1 MSDKL
6 RIVEGWDGFEDDD
19 FMAKYGGPEQDEPTY
34 NTYDDYDDDDYDN
47 YDYQDSD
54 IPDEM
59 ENLCYLLRKFFSMSR
74 IEAEVTYSDGIIDI
88 FVFMEK
94 KEKIGT
100 LLRCFELVNK
110 LKRDTLQG
118 YFSEFE
124 MWENKNGYPVFN
136 FKFSM
141 EEFDNNMAPF

>member
-19 FMAKYGGPEQDEPTY
+19 FMAQYGGPDPSDDMEQYDPYE
-34 NTYDDYDDDDYDN
+34 DDYSEE
-47 YDYQDSD
+47 DSD
-54 IPDEM
+54 MPDEM

-74 IEAEVTYSDGIIDI
+74 LEAEVSYSDGIIDI

-94 KEKIGT
+94 KEKISS

-118 YFSEFE
+118 YHSEFE
-124 MWENKNGYPVFN
+124 IWENKNGYPVFN

-141 EEFDNNMAPF
+141 DELDNDGSPF

>member
-19 FMAKYGGPEQDEPTY
+19 FMAKYGGPEEDSEEDDHNYDP
-34 NTYDDYDDDDYDN
+34 YDDNEDDEEVGV
-47 YDYQDSD
+47 
-54 IPDEM
+54 PDEM

-74 IEAEVTYSDGIIDI
+74 LEAEVTYSDSIIDI

-94 KEKIGT
+94 KEKMST
-100 LLRCFELVNK
+100 LLRCFELVDK

-118 YFSEFE
+118 YYSEFE
-124 MWENKNGYPVFN
+124 IWENKNGYPVFN

-141 EEFDNNMAPF
+141 DELDVEGSPF